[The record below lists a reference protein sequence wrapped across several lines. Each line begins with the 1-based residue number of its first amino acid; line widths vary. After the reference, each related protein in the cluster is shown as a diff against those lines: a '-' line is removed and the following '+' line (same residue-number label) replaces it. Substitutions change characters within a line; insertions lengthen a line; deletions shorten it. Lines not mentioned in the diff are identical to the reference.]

1 MIAKANENL
10 LIHATTVI
18 GFLRM
23 IATAYSHKSII
34 MCMPAKDTHC
44 NDKYATA

>member
-1 MIAKANENL
+1 MTAMANENL

-23 IATAYSHKSII
+23 IATACSHKSII
-34 MCMPAKDTHC
+34 TRLPAKDTHC